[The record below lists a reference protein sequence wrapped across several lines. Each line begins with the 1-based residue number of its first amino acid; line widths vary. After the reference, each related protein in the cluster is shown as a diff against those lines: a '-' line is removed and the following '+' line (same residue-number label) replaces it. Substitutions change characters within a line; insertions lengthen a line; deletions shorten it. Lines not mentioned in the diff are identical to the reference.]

1 MEIGTLNQ
9 RIAFLEHSTKIDGI
23 GNHKARWEEA
33 FSCWAAVS
41 VKTSTETTEAGVTQ
55 EVVSLEFTVRQTPDT
70 KRMRAVWNSGLR
82 LQRETT
88 GTARMAWKPDIPD
101 LHAFSVS
108 TALWSGMKKIMN
120 GKLVKNNVEI
130 SCKEP
135 EH

>member
-70 KRMRAVWNSGLR
+70 MRINSTTHKILFRGL
-82 LQRETT
+82 TY
-88 GTARMAWKPDIPD
+88 DIN
-101 LHAFSVS
+101 SVIPNYKS
-108 TALWSGMKKIMN
+108 LDYM
-120 GKLVKNNVEI
+120 KLVAGTRKAGD
-130 SCKEP
+130 CDDFY
-135 EH
+135 